1 MNKILC
7 ILAAMLLVEVGVM
20 NIQAQEQYATSPAEL
35 IQGTISGVRVSSV
48 DGNPD
53 GLKNVNIRGV
63 NTFRGDSQPVW
74 IVDGVILGSDIVRN
88 LDGFWQ
94 FDEESYTAP
103 LNNIPFLNPSEIES
117 IEVLK
122 DVSAS
127 ALYGAMGANGV
138 ILVTTRRAKETDP
151 LVYLNS
157 NWGIRNASFTTT
169 DSFGVSKL
177 ADKTSYRFTGYYR
190 HNGAMVDN
198 SGSNQFTLTAS
209 LESRANPYIWFGIN
223 TIASLGMV
231 ASPGTTAY
239 FGKPSTMLI
248 KRFPEFFTEDTA
260 GGWKKDFDDDSKDYR
275 TVTSAFLTLNFTPAL
290 RLHTTVGVDFQDNR
304 RAIWYGNGTSF
315 GAASNGAASNISSV
329 LLNYNVRS
337 ELSWKHYF
345 TEDHLLNLSAVAE
358 ILGNSNKFNT
368 MNGKDFF
375 NHDLRAKGIQAAA
388 SHPQIH
394 RFAHDWFRHAY
405 YLRASYAWKDIVGV
419 DGYFRTDFT
428 PKYRDGKPSYYPG
441 ANAWFAWKWFKL
453 TAGWGISGRE
463 YYVPYELTSSWL
475 RSDYPDVEVG
485 AESFFSSMNTLTSQE
500 YNVGLE
506 AKFWK
511 DRIRIAGKFYNKSTL
526 DAFNMYCFGIK
537 GQILW
542 SDSDR
547 TDVLERSGSLRNRG
561 LEFDAD
567 ALVVNLPKH
576 KLNLFATASFNVNQI
591 TEIDRK
597 DMRGLDVGS
606 GSYVNLNVI
615 GHQVGEV
622 FGYKTDTE
630 GNFIDIT
637 ADGKV
642 TEVDRVIL
650 GNVIPEF
657 TGSLGATYSFD
668 RLSVSML
675 WDGAAG
681 YDLINMNRMLKDGAT
696 EVSADYVEKADFL
709 RLARLSVGYDFKLP
723 QKSFIKQLS
732 LNLSA
737 ANLLTLSGY
746 SGWNPD
752 VNSFGLTVLSGGID
766 YGSYP
771 QVRTVVLGVSAK
783 F

>member
-1 MNKILC
+1 
-7 ILAAMLLVEVGVM
+7 M

-394 RFAHDWFRHAY
+394 RFAHNWFRHAY

-597 DMRGLDVGS
+597 DMRGLNVGS

-657 TGSLGATYSFD
+657 TGSFGATYSFD
-668 RLSVSML
+668 RLSVGML

>member
-1 MNKILC
+1 M
-7 ILAAMLLVEVGVM
+7 AAMLLVEAGVM
-20 NIQAQEQYATSPAEL
+20 NLQAQEQYATSPAEL

-127 ALYGAMGANGV
+127 AMYGAMGANGV
-138 ILVTTRRAKETDP
+138 ILITTKRAKETDP

-157 NWGIRNASFTTT
+157 NWGIRNASLTTT

-223 TIASLGMV
+223 TIASLGMIS
-231 ASPGTTAY
+231 SPGTTAY
-239 FGKPSTMLI
+239 YGKPSTMLV

-329 LLNYNVRS
+329 LLNYNLRS

-358 ILGNSNKFNT
+358 VLGNSNKFNT

-394 RFAHDWFRHAY
+394 RFAHNWFRHAY
-405 YLRASYAWKDIVGV
+405 YLRASYAWKDIVGI
-419 DGYFRTDFT
+419 DGFFRTDFT
-428 PKYRDGKPSYYPG
+428 PKYRDDKPSYYPG
-441 ANAWFAWKWFKL
+441 ANAWFAWKWFRL

-475 RSDYPDVEVG
+475 RSDYPEVETG

-526 DAFNMYCFGIK
+526 DAFNMYCFGVK

-597 DMRGLDVGS
+597 DMRGLNVGS

-657 TGSLGATYSFD
+657 TGSFGAAYSFD

-696 EVSADYVEKADFL
+696 EVSTDYVEKADFL

-737 ANLLTLSGY
+737 ANLLTISGY

>member
-1 MNKILC
+1 MNL
-7 ILAAMLLVEVGVM
+7 
-20 NIQAQEQYATSPAEL
+20 QAQEQYATSPAEL

-127 ALYGAMGANGV
+127 AMYGTMGANGV
-138 ILVTTRRAKETDP
+138 ILITTKRAKETDP

-157 NWGIRNASFTTT
+157 NWGIRNASLTTT
-169 DSFGVSKL
+169 NSFGVSKL

-223 TIASLGMV
+223 TIASLGMI

-239 FGKPSTMLI
+239 FGKPSTMLL

-260 GGWKKDFDDDSKDYR
+260 DGWKKDFDDDSKDYR

-358 ILGNSNKFNT
+358 VLGNSNKFNT

-394 RFAHDWFRHAY
+394 RFAHNWFRHAY
-405 YLRASYAWKDIVGV
+405 YLRASYAWKDIVGI
-419 DGYFRTDFT
+419 DGFFRTDFT
-428 PKYRDGKPSYYPG
+428 PKYRDDKPSYYPG
-441 ANAWFAWKWFKL
+441 ANAWFAWKWFRL

-475 RSDYPDVEVG
+475 RSDYPEVETG

-597 DMRGLDVGS
+597 DMRGLNVGS

>member
-1 MNKILC
+1 MSC
-7 ILAAMLLVEVGVM
+7 ILAAMLLVEAGVM
-20 NIQAQEQYATSPAEL
+20 NLQAQEQYATSPAEL

-127 ALYGAMGANGV
+127 AMYGAMGANGV
-138 ILVTTRRAKETDP
+138 ILITTKRAKETDP

-157 NWGIRNASFTTT
+157 NWGIRNASLTTT
-169 DSFGVSKL
+169 NSFGVSKL

-223 TIASLGMV
+223 TIASLGMI

-239 FGKPSTMLI
+239 FGKPSTMLL
-248 KRFPEFFTEDTA
+248 KRFPEFFTEDTID
-260 GGWKKDFDDDSKDYR
+260 GWKRDFDDDSKDYR

-315 GAASNGAASNISSV
+315 GSASNGAASNISSV
-329 LLNYNVRS
+329 LLNYNLRS

-358 ILGNSNKFNT
+358 VLGNSNKFNT

-394 RFAHDWFRHAY
+394 RFAHNWFRHAY
-405 YLRASYAWKDIVGV
+405 YLRASYAWKDIVGI
-419 DGYFRTDFT
+419 DGFFRTDFT
-428 PKYRDGKPSYYPG
+428 PKYRDDKPSYYPG
-441 ANAWFAWKWFKL
+441 ANVWFAWKWFRL

-475 RSDYPDVEVG
+475 RSDYPEVETG

-597 DMRGLDVGS
+597 DMRGLNVGS

-657 TGSLGATYSFD
+657 MGSFGAAYSFD

-696 EVSADYVEKADFL
+696 EVSTDYVEKADFL

-723 QKSFIKQLS
+723 QKSFIKQLGI
-732 LNLSA
+732 NLSA
-737 ANLLTLSGY
+737 ANLLTISGY

-771 QVRTVVLGVSAK
+771 QVRTVVLGISAK

>member
-1 MNKILC
+1 MNKMSC
-7 ILAAMLLVEVGVM
+7 ILAAMLLVEAGVM
-20 NIQAQEQYATSPAEL
+20 NLQAQEQYATSPAEL

-53 GLKNVNIRGV
+53 GLKNVNVRGV

-103 LNNIPFLNPSEIES
+103 LNDIPFLNPSEIES

-127 ALYGAMGANGV
+127 AMYGAMGANGV
-138 ILVTTRRAKETDP
+138 ILITTKRAKETDP

-157 NWGIRNASFTTT
+157 NWGIRNASLTTT
-169 DSFGVSKL
+169 NSFGVSKL

-223 TIASLGMV
+223 TIASLGMI

-239 FGKPSTMLI
+239 YGKPSTMLV
-248 KRFPEFFTEDTA
+248 KRFPEFFTEDTID
-260 GGWKKDFDDDSKDYR
+260 GWKKDFDDDSKDYR
-275 TVTSAFLTLNFTPAL
+275 AVTSAFLTLNFTPAL

-329 LLNYNVRS
+329 LLNYNLRS

-358 ILGNSNKFNT
+358 VLGNSNKFNT

-394 RFAHDWFRHAY
+394 RFAHNWFRHAY
-405 YLRASYAWKDIVGV
+405 YLRASYAWKDIVGI
-419 DGYFRTDFT
+419 DGFFRTDFT
-428 PKYRDGKPSYYPG
+428 PKYRDDKPSYYPG
-441 ANAWFAWKWFKL
+441 ANAWFAWKWFRL

-475 RSDYPDVEVG
+475 RSDYPEVETG

-526 DAFNMYCFGIK
+526 DAFNMYCFGVK

-597 DMRGLDVGS
+597 DMRGLNVGS

-657 TGSLGATYSFD
+657 TGSFGAAYSFD

-681 YDLINMNRMLKDGAT
+681 YDLINMNRMLKDGAK
-696 EVSADYVEKADFL
+696 EVSTDYVEKADFL
-709 RLARLSVGYDFKLP
+709 RLARLSVGYDFKLS

-737 ANLLTLSGY
+737 ANLLTISGY

>member
-1 MNKILC
+1 MNL
-7 ILAAMLLVEVGVM
+7 
-20 NIQAQEQYATSPAEL
+20 QAQEQYATSPAEL

-127 ALYGAMGANGV
+127 AMYGAMGANGV
-138 ILVTTRRAKETDP
+138 ILITTKRAKETDP

-157 NWGIRNASFTTT
+157 NWGIRNASLTTT
-169 DSFGVSKL
+169 NSFGVSKL

-223 TIASLGMV
+223 TIASLGMI

-239 FGKPSTMLI
+239 FGKPSTMLL

-260 GGWKKDFDDDSKDYR
+260 DGWKKDFDDDSKDYR

-315 GAASNGAASNISSV
+315 GSASNGAASNISSV

-358 ILGNSNKFNT
+358 VLGNSNKFNT

-394 RFAHDWFRHAY
+394 RFAHNWFRHAY
-405 YLRASYAWKDIVGV
+405 YLRASYAWKDIVGI
-419 DGYFRTDFT
+419 DGFFRTDFT
-428 PKYRDGKPSYYPG
+428 PKYRDDKPSYYPG
-441 ANAWFAWKWFKL
+441 ANVWFAWKWFRL

-475 RSDYPDVEVG
+475 RSDYPEVETG

-597 DMRGLDVGS
+597 DMRGLNVGS

-657 TGSLGATYSFD
+657 MGSFGAAYSFD

-696 EVSADYVEKADFL
+696 EVSTDYVEKADFL

-723 QKSFIKQLS
+723 QKSFIKQLGI
-732 LNLSA
+732 NLSA
-737 ANLLTLSGY
+737 ANLLTISGY

-771 QVRTVVLGVSAK
+771 QVRTVVLGISAK

>member
-1 MNKILC
+1 MNKMSC
-7 ILAAMLLVEVGVM
+7 ILAAMLLVEAGVM
-20 NIQAQEQYATSPAEL
+20 NLQAQEQYATSPAEL

-53 GLKNVNIRGV
+53 GLKNVNVRGV

-103 LNNIPFLNPSEIES
+103 LNDIPFLNPSEIES

-127 ALYGAMGANGV
+127 AMYGAMGANGV
-138 ILVTTRRAKETDP
+138 ILITTKRAKETDP

-157 NWGIRNASFTTT
+157 NWGIRNASLTTT

-223 TIASLGMV
+223 TIASLGMI

-239 FGKPSTMLI
+239 FGKPSTMLL

-260 GGWKKDFDDDSKDYR
+260 DGWKKDFDDDSKDYR

-329 LLNYNVRS
+329 LLNYNLRS

-358 ILGNSNKFNT
+358 VLGNSNKFNT

-394 RFAHDWFRHAY
+394 RFAHNWFRHAY
-405 YLRASYAWKDIVGV
+405 YLRASYTWKDIVGI
-419 DGYFRTDFT
+419 DGFFRTDFT
-428 PKYRDGKPSYYPG
+428 PKYRDDKPSYYPG
-441 ANAWFAWKWFKL
+441 ANAWFAWKWFRL

-475 RSDYPDVEVG
+475 RSDYPEVETG

-597 DMRGLDVGS
+597 DMRGLNVGS

-657 TGSLGATYSFD
+657 TGSFGAAYSFD

-696 EVSADYVEKADFL
+696 EVSTDYVEKADFL

-723 QKSFIKQLS
+723 QKSFIKQLGI
-732 LNLSA
+732 NLSG
-737 ANLLTLSGY
+737 ANLLTISGY

-771 QVRTVVLGVSAK
+771 QVRTVVLGISAK

>member
-1 MNKILC
+1 MNNALR
-7 ILAAMLLVEVGVM
+7 ILAAMLLVGAGALSL
-20 NIQAQEQYATSPAEL
+20 QAQEQYATSPAEL

-53 GLKNVNIRGV
+53 GLKNVNIRGI

-138 ILVTTRRAKETDP
+138 ILVTTKRAKETDP

-157 NWGIRNASFTTT
+157 NWGIRNASLTTT
-169 DSFGVSKL
+169 NSFGVSKL

-239 FGKPSTMLI
+239 FGRPSTMLI

-260 GGWKKDFDDDSKDYR
+260 DGWKKDFDDDSKDYR

-394 RFAHDWFRHAY
+394 RFAHNWFRHAY
-405 YLRASYAWKDIVGV
+405 YLRASYAWKDIVGI
-419 DGYFRTDFT
+419 DGFFRTDFT
-428 PKYRDGKPSYYPG
+428 PKYRDDKPSYYPG
-441 ANAWFAWKWFKL
+441 ANAWFAWKWFRL

-475 RSDYPDVEVG
+475 RSDYPEVETG

-597 DMRGLDVGS
+597 DMRGLNVGS

>member
-1 MNKILC
+1 MNKMSC
-7 ILAAMLLVEVGVM
+7 ILAAMLLVEAGVM
-20 NIQAQEQYATSPAEL
+20 NLQAQEQYATSPAEL

-74 IVDGVILGSDIVRN
+74 VVDGVILGSDIVRN

-127 ALYGAMGANGV
+127 AMYGTMGANGV
-138 ILVTTRRAKETDP
+138 ILITTKRAKETDP

-157 NWGIRNASFTTT
+157 NWGIRNASLTTT
-169 DSFGVSKL
+169 NSFGVSKL

-223 TIASLGMV
+223 TIASLGMI

-239 FGKPSTMLI
+239 YGKPSTMLL

-315 GAASNGAASNISSV
+315 GAASNGAASNISSI
-329 LLNYNVRS
+329 LLNYNLRS

-358 ILGNSNKFNT
+358 VLGNSNKFNT

-394 RFAHDWFRHAY
+394 RFAHNWFRHAY
-405 YLRASYAWKDIVGV
+405 YLRASYTWKDIVGI
-419 DGYFRTDFT
+419 DGFFRTDFT
-428 PKYRDGKPSYYPG
+428 PKYRDDKPSYYPG
-441 ANAWFAWKWFKL
+441 ANAWFAWKWFRL

-475 RSDYPDVEVG
+475 RSDYPEVETG

-597 DMRGLDVGS
+597 DMRGLNVGS

-657 TGSLGATYSFD
+657 TGSFGAAYSFD

-696 EVSADYVEKADFL
+696 EVSTDYVEKADFL

-723 QKSFIKQLS
+723 QKSFIKQLGI
-732 LNLSA
+732 NLSA
-737 ANLLTLSGY
+737 ANLLTISGY

>member
-1 MNKILC
+1 MNNALR
-7 ILAAMLLVEVGVM
+7 ILAAMLLVGAGALSL
-20 NIQAQEQYATSPAEL
+20 QAQEQYATSPAEL

-53 GLKNVNIRGV
+53 GLKNVNIRGI

-597 DMRGLDVGS
+597 DMRGLNVGS

-732 LNLSA
+732 LNMSA

>member
-1 MNKILC
+1 MNKMSC
-7 ILAAMLLVEVGVM
+7 ILAAMLLVEAGVM
-20 NIQAQEQYATSPAEL
+20 NLQAQEQYATSPAEL

-53 GLKNVNIRGV
+53 GLKNVNVRGV

-127 ALYGAMGANGV
+127 AMYGAMGANGV
-138 ILVTTRRAKETDP
+138 ILITTKRAKETDP

-157 NWGIRNASFTTT
+157 NWGIRNASLTTT

-223 TIASLGMV
+223 TIASLGMIS
-231 ASPGTTAY
+231 SPGTTAY
-239 FGKPSTMLI
+239 YGKPSTMLV

-329 LLNYNVRS
+329 LLNYNLRS

-358 ILGNSNKFNT
+358 VLGNSNKFNT

-394 RFAHDWFRHAY
+394 RFAHNWFRHAY
-405 YLRASYAWKDIVGV
+405 YLRASYAWKDIVGI
-419 DGYFRTDFT
+419 DGFFRTDFT
-428 PKYRDGKPSYYPG
+428 PKYRDDKPSYYPG
-441 ANAWFAWKWFKL
+441 ANAWFAWKWFRL

-475 RSDYPDVEVG
+475 RSDYPEVETG

-597 DMRGLDVGS
+597 DMRGLNVGS

-657 TGSLGATYSFD
+657 TGSFGAAYSFD

-696 EVSADYVEKADFL
+696 EVSTDYVEKADFL

-737 ANLLTLSGY
+737 ANLLTISGY

>member
-1 MNKILC
+1 MNL
-7 ILAAMLLVEVGVM
+7 
-20 NIQAQEQYATSPAEL
+20 QAQEQYATSPAEL

-53 GLKNVNIRGV
+53 GLKNVNIRGI

-138 ILVTTRRAKETDP
+138 ILVTTKRAKETDP

-157 NWGIRNASFTTT
+157 NWGIRNASLTTT
-169 DSFGVSKL
+169 NSFGVSKL

-223 TIASLGMV
+223 TIASLGMI

-239 FGKPSTMLI
+239 FGKPSTMLL

-260 GGWKKDFDDDSKDYR
+260 DGWKKDFDDDSKDYR

-394 RFAHDWFRHAY
+394 RFAHNWFRHAY
-405 YLRASYAWKDIVGV
+405 YLRASYAWKDIVGI
-419 DGYFRTDFT
+419 DGFFRTDFT
-428 PKYRDGKPSYYPG
+428 PKYRDDKPSYYPG
-441 ANAWFAWKWFKL
+441 ANAWFAWKWFRL

-475 RSDYPDVEVG
+475 RSDYPEVETG

-597 DMRGLDVGS
+597 DMRGLNVGS

-709 RLARLSVGYDFKLP
+709 RIARFSVGYDFKLP

>member
-1 MNKILC
+1 MNL
-7 ILAAMLLVEVGVM
+7 
-20 NIQAQEQYATSPAEL
+20 QAQEQYATSPAEL

-53 GLKNVNIRGV
+53 GLKNVNIRGI

-138 ILVTTRRAKETDP
+138 ILVTTKRAKETDP

-157 NWGIRNASFTTT
+157 NWGIRNASLTTT
-169 DSFGVSKL
+169 NSFGVSKL

-223 TIASLGMV
+223 TIASLGMI

-239 FGKPSTMLI
+239 FGNPSTMLL

-260 GGWKKDFDDDSKDYR
+260 DGWKKDFDDDSKDYR

-394 RFAHDWFRHAY
+394 RFAHNWFRHAY
-405 YLRASYAWKDIVGV
+405 YLRASYAWKDIVGI
-419 DGYFRTDFT
+419 DGFFRTDFT
-428 PKYRDGKPSYYPG
+428 PKYRDDKPSYYPG
-441 ANAWFAWKWFKL
+441 ANAWFAWKWFRL

-475 RSDYPDVEVG
+475 RSDYPEVETG

-597 DMRGLDVGS
+597 DMRGLNVGS

>member
-1 MNKILC
+1 MNNALR
-7 ILAAMLLVEVGVM
+7 ILAAMLLVGAGALSL
-20 NIQAQEQYATSPAEL
+20 QAQEQYATSPAEL

-53 GLKNVNIRGV
+53 GLKNVNIRGI

-94 FDEESYTAP
+94 FVEESYTAP

-138 ILVTTRRAKETDP
+138 ILVTTKRAKETDP

-239 FGKPSTMLI
+239 FGRPSTMLI

-358 ILGNSNKFNT
+358 VLGNSNKFNT

-394 RFAHDWFRHAY
+394 RFAHNWFRHAY
-405 YLRASYAWKDIVGV
+405 YLRASYAWKDIVGI
-419 DGYFRTDFT
+419 DGFFRTDFT
-428 PKYRDGKPSYYPG
+428 PKYRDDKPSYYPG
-441 ANAWFAWKWFKL
+441 ANAWFAWKWFRL

-475 RSDYPDVEVG
+475 RSDYPEVETG

-597 DMRGLDVGS
+597 DMRGLNVGS

>member
-1 MNKILC
+1 MNKMSC
-7 ILAAMLLVEVGVM
+7 ILAAMLLVEAGVM
-20 NIQAQEQYATSPAEL
+20 NLQAQEQYATSPAEL

-74 IVDGVILGSDIVRN
+74 VVDGVILGSDIVRN

-127 ALYGAMGANGV
+127 AMYGAMGANGV
-138 ILVTTRRAKETDP
+138 ILITTKRAKETDP

-157 NWGIRNASFTTT
+157 NWGIRNASLTTT
-169 DSFGVSKL
+169 NSFGVSKL

-223 TIASLGMV
+223 TIASLGMIS
-231 ASPGTTAY
+231 SPGTTAY
-239 FGKPSTMLI
+239 YGKPSTMLV

-329 LLNYNVRS
+329 LLNYNLRS

-358 ILGNSNKFNT
+358 VLGNSNKFNT

-394 RFAHDWFRHAY
+394 RFAHNWFRHAY
-405 YLRASYAWKDIVGV
+405 YLRASYAWKDIVGI
-419 DGYFRTDFT
+419 DGFFRTDFT
-428 PKYRDGKPSYYPG
+428 PKYRDDKPSYYPG
-441 ANAWFAWKWFKL
+441 ANAWFAWKWFRL

-475 RSDYPDVEVG
+475 RSDYPEVETG

-526 DAFNMYCFGIK
+526 DAFNMYCFGVK

-597 DMRGLDVGS
+597 DMRGLNVGS

-622 FGYKTDTE
+622 FGYRTDAE

-657 TGSLGATYSFD
+657 TGSFGAAYSFD

-696 EVSADYVEKADFL
+696 EVSTDYVEKADFL

-737 ANLLTLSGY
+737 ANLLTISGY

>member
-1 MNKILC
+1 MNL
-7 ILAAMLLVEVGVM
+7 
-20 NIQAQEQYATSPAEL
+20 QAQEQYATSPAEL

-127 ALYGAMGANGV
+127 AMYGAMGANGV
-138 ILVTTRRAKETDP
+138 ILITTKRAKETDP

-157 NWGIRNASFTTT
+157 NWGIRNASLTTT
-169 DSFGVSKL
+169 NSFGVSKL

-223 TIASLGMV
+223 TIASLGMI

-239 FGKPSTMLI
+239 FGKPSTMLL

-260 GGWKKDFDDDSKDYR
+260 DGWKKDFDDDSKDYR

-315 GAASNGAASNISSV
+315 GATSNGAASNISSV

-358 ILGNSNKFNT
+358 VLGNSNKFNT

-394 RFAHDWFRHAY
+394 RFAHNWFRHAY
-405 YLRASYAWKDIVGV
+405 YLRASYTWKDIVGI
-419 DGYFRTDFT
+419 DGFFRTDFT
-428 PKYRDGKPSYYPG
+428 PKYRDDKPSYYPG
-441 ANAWFAWKWFKL
+441 ANAWFAWKWFRL

-475 RSDYPDVEVG
+475 RSDYPEVETG

-511 DRIRIAGKFYNKSTL
+511 DRIRVAGKFYNKSTL

-597 DMRGLDVGS
+597 DMRGLNVGS

-657 TGSLGATYSFD
+657 TGSFGAAYSFD

-696 EVSADYVEKADFL
+696 EVSTDYVEKADFL

-723 QKSFIKQLS
+723 QKSFIKQLGI
-732 LNLSA
+732 NLSA
-737 ANLLTLSGY
+737 ANLLTISGY

-771 QVRTVVLGVSAK
+771 QVRTVVLGISAK

>member
-1 MNKILC
+1 MNL
-7 ILAAMLLVEVGVM
+7 
-20 NIQAQEQYATSPAEL
+20 QAQEQYATSPAEL

-103 LNNIPFLNPSEIES
+103 LNDIPFLNPSEIES

-127 ALYGAMGANGV
+127 AMYGAMGANGV
-138 ILVTTRRAKETDP
+138 ILITTKRAKETDP

-157 NWGIRNASFTTT
+157 NWGIRNASLTTT
-169 DSFGVSKL
+169 NSFGVSKL

-223 TIASLGMV
+223 TIASLGMI

-239 FGKPSTMLI
+239 YGKPSTMLV

-329 LLNYNVRS
+329 LLNYNLRS

-358 ILGNSNKFNT
+358 VLGNSNKFNT

-375 NHDLRAKGIQAAA
+375 NQDLRAKGIQAAA

-394 RFAHDWFRHAY
+394 RFAHNWFRHAY
-405 YLRASYAWKDIVGV
+405 YLRASYAWKDIVGI
-419 DGYFRTDFT
+419 DGFFRTDFT
-428 PKYRDGKPSYYPG
+428 PKYRDDKPSYYPG
-441 ANAWFAWKWFKL
+441 ANAWFAWKWFRL

-475 RSDYPDVEVG
+475 RSDYPEVETG

-597 DMRGLDVGS
+597 DMRGLNVGS

-657 TGSLGATYSFD
+657 TGSFGAAYSFD

-696 EVSADYVEKADFL
+696 EVSTDYVEKADFL

-737 ANLLTLSGY
+737 ANLLTISGY

>member
-1 MNKILC
+1 M
-7 ILAAMLLVEVGVM
+7 
-20 NIQAQEQYATSPAEL
+20 
-35 IQGTISGVRVSSV
+35 
-48 DGNPD
+48 
-53 GLKNVNIRGV
+53 
-63 NTFRGDSQPVW
+63 W

-138 ILVTTRRAKETDP
+138 ILVTTKRAKETDP

-157 NWGIRNASFTTT
+157 NWGIRNASLTTT
-169 DSFGVSKL
+169 NSFGVSKL

-223 TIASLGMV
+223 TIASLGMI

-239 FGKPSTMLI
+239 FGNPSTMLL

-260 GGWKKDFDDDSKDYR
+260 DGWKKDFDDDSKDYR

-394 RFAHDWFRHAY
+394 RFAHNWFRHAY
-405 YLRASYAWKDIVGV
+405 YLRASYAWKDIVGI
-419 DGYFRTDFT
+419 DGFFRTDFT
-428 PKYRDGKPSYYPG
+428 PKYRDDKPSYYPG
-441 ANAWFAWKWFKL
+441 ANAWFAWKWFRL

-475 RSDYPDVEVG
+475 RSDYPEVETG

-597 DMRGLDVGS
+597 DMRGLNVGS

-709 RLARLSVGYDFKLP
+709 RIARFSVGYDFKLP

>member
-1 MNKILC
+1 MNL
-7 ILAAMLLVEVGVM
+7 
-20 NIQAQEQYATSPAEL
+20 QAQEQYATSPAEL

-127 ALYGAMGANGV
+127 AMYGAMGANGV
-138 ILVTTRRAKETDP
+138 ILITTKRAKETDP

-157 NWGIRNASFTTT
+157 NWGIRNASLTTT
-169 DSFGVSKL
+169 NSFGVSKL

-223 TIASLGMV
+223 TIASLGMI

-239 FGKPSTMLI
+239 FGKPSTMLL

-260 GGWKKDFDDDSKDYR
+260 DGWKKDFDDDSKDYR

-315 GAASNGAASNISSV
+315 GSASNGAASNISSV

-358 ILGNSNKFNT
+358 VLGNSNKFNT

-394 RFAHDWFRHAY
+394 RFAHNWFRHAY
-405 YLRASYAWKDIVGV
+405 YLRASYAWKDIVGI
-419 DGYFRTDFT
+419 DGFFRTDFT
-428 PKYRDGKPSYYPG
+428 PKYRDDKPSYYPG
-441 ANAWFAWKWFKL
+441 ANVWFAWKWFRL

-475 RSDYPDVEVG
+475 RSDYPEVETG

-597 DMRGLDVGS
+597 DMRGLNVGS

-657 TGSLGATYSFD
+657 TGSFGAAYSFD

-696 EVSADYVEKADFL
+696 EVSTDYVEKADFL

-723 QKSFIKQLS
+723 QKSFIKQLGI
-732 LNLSA
+732 NLSA
-737 ANLLTLSGY
+737 ANLLTISGY

-771 QVRTVVLGVSAK
+771 QVRTVVLGISAK

>member
-20 NIQAQEQYATSPAEL
+20 NLQAQEQYATSPAEL

-127 ALYGAMGANGV
+127 AMYGTMGANGV
-138 ILVTTRRAKETDP
+138 ILITTKRAKETDP

-157 NWGIRNASFTTT
+157 NWGIRNASLTTT
-169 DSFGVSKL
+169 NSFGVSKL

-223 TIASLGMV
+223 TIASLGMI

-239 FGKPSTMLI
+239 FGKPSTMLL

-260 GGWKKDFDDDSKDYR
+260 DGWKKDFDDDSKDYR

-394 RFAHDWFRHAY
+394 RFAHNWFRHAY
-405 YLRASYAWKDIVGV
+405 YLRASYAWKDIVGI
-419 DGYFRTDFT
+419 DGFFRTDFT
-428 PKYRDGKPSYYPG
+428 PKYRDDKPSYYPG
-441 ANAWFAWKWFKL
+441 ANAWFAWKWFRL

-475 RSDYPDVEVG
+475 RSDYPEVETG

-597 DMRGLDVGS
+597 DMRGLNVGS

>member
-1 MNKILC
+1 MNKILW

-20 NIQAQEQYATSPAEL
+20 NLQAQEQYATSPAEL

-127 ALYGAMGANGV
+127 AMYGAMGANGV
-138 ILVTTRRAKETDP
+138 ILITTKRAKETDP

-157 NWGIRNASFTTT
+157 NWGIRNASLTTT
-169 DSFGVSKL
+169 NSFGVSKL

-223 TIASLGMV
+223 TIASLGMI

-239 FGKPSTMLI
+239 FGKPSTMLL

-260 GGWKKDFDDDSKDYR
+260 DGWKKDFDDDSKDYR

-329 LLNYNVRS
+329 LLNYNLRS

-358 ILGNSNKFNT
+358 VLGNSNKFNT

-394 RFAHDWFRHAY
+394 RFAHNWFRHAY
-405 YLRASYAWKDIVGV
+405 YLRASYAWKDMVGI
-419 DGYFRTDFT
+419 DGFFRTDFT
-428 PKYRDGKPSYYPG
+428 PKYRDDKPSYYPG
-441 ANAWFAWKWFKL
+441 ANAWFAWKWFRL

-475 RSDYPDVEVG
+475 RSDYPEVETG

-526 DAFNMYCFGIK
+526 DAFNMYCFGVK

-597 DMRGLDVGS
+597 DMRGLNVGS

-622 FGYKTDTE
+622 FGYRTDAE

-657 TGSLGATYSFD
+657 TGSFGAAYSFD

>member
-1 MNKILC
+1 
-7 ILAAMLLVEVGVM
+7 MLLVEVGVM
-20 NIQAQEQYATSPAEL
+20 NLQAQEQYATSPAEL

-127 ALYGAMGANGV
+127 AMYGAMGANGV
-138 ILVTTRRAKETDP
+138 ILITTKRAKETDP

-157 NWGIRNASFTTT
+157 NWGIRNASLTTT
-169 DSFGVSKL
+169 NSFGVSKL

-223 TIASLGMV
+223 TIASLGMI

-239 FGKPSTMLI
+239 FGKPSTMLL
-248 KRFPEFFTEDTA
+248 KRFPEFFTEDTID
-260 GGWKKDFDDDSKDYR
+260 GWKRDFDDDSKDYR

-315 GAASNGAASNISSV
+315 GATSNGAASNISSV

-358 ILGNSNKFNT
+358 VLGNSNKFNT

-394 RFAHDWFRHAY
+394 RFAHNWFRHAY
-405 YLRASYAWKDIVGV
+405 YLRASYTWKDIVGI
-419 DGYFRTDFT
+419 DGFFRTDFT
-428 PKYRDGKPSYYPG
+428 PKYRDDKPSYYPG
-441 ANAWFAWKWFKL
+441 ANVWFAWKWFRL

-475 RSDYPDVEVG
+475 RSDYPEVETG

-511 DRIRIAGKFYNKSTL
+511 DRIRVAGKFYNKSTL

-597 DMRGLDVGS
+597 DMRGLNVGS

-657 TGSLGATYSFD
+657 MGSFGAAYSFD

-696 EVSADYVEKADFL
+696 EVSTDYVEKADFL
-709 RLARLSVGYDFKLP
+709 RLARLSVGYDFNLP
-723 QKSFIKQLS
+723 QKSFIKQLGI
-732 LNLSA
+732 NLSA
-737 ANLLTLSGY
+737 ANLLTISGY

-771 QVRTVVLGVSAK
+771 QVRTVVLGISAK

>member
-394 RFAHDWFRHAY
+394 RFAHNWFRHAY

-597 DMRGLDVGS
+597 DMRGLNVGS

-657 TGSLGATYSFD
+657 TGSFGATYSFD
-668 RLSVSML
+668 RLSVGML

>member
-1 MNKILC
+1 MNNILR
-7 ILAAMLLVEVGVM
+7 ILAAMLLVGAGAM
-20 NIQAQEQYATSPAEL
+20 SLLAQEQYATSPAEL
-35 IQGTISGVRVSSV
+35 IQGTISGVRVGSV

-63 NTFRGDSQPVW
+63 NTFRGDNQPVW
-74 IVDGVILGSDIVRN
+74 IVDGVILGSDIARN

-127 ALYGAMGANGV
+127 AMYGAMGANGV
-138 ILVTTRRAKETDP
+138 ILITTKRAKETDP

-157 NWGIRNASFTTT
+157 NWGIRNASLTTT
-169 DSFGVSKL
+169 NSFGVSKL

-223 TIASLGMV
+223 TIASLGMI

-239 FGKPSTMLI
+239 YGKPSTMLI
-248 KRFPEFFTEDTA
+248 KRFPEFFTEDTVA
-260 GGWKKDFDDDSKDYR
+260 GWKEDFDDDSKDYR

-358 ILGNSNKFNT
+358 VLGNSNKFNT

-394 RFAHDWFRHAY
+394 RFAHNWFRHAY
-405 YLRASYAWKDIVGV
+405 YLRASYAWKDIVGI
-419 DGYFRTDFT
+419 DGFFRTDFT
-428 PKYRDGKPSYYPG
+428 PKYRDDKPSYYPG
-441 ANAWFAWKWFKL
+441 ANAWFAWKWFRL

-475 RSDYPDVEVG
+475 RSDYPEVETG

>member
-1 MNKILC
+1 MNL
-7 ILAAMLLVEVGVM
+7 
-20 NIQAQEQYATSPAEL
+20 QAQEQYATSPAEL

-53 GLKNVNIRGV
+53 GLKNVNIRGI

-138 ILVTTRRAKETDP
+138 ILVTTKRAKETDP

-157 NWGIRNASFTTT
+157 NWGIRNASLTTT
-169 DSFGVSKL
+169 NSFGVSKL

-223 TIASLGMV
+223 TIASLGMI

-239 FGKPSTMLI
+239 FGKPSTMLL

-260 GGWKKDFDDDSKDYR
+260 DGWKKDFDDDSKDYR

-394 RFAHDWFRHAY
+394 RFAHNWFRHAY
-405 YLRASYAWKDIVGV
+405 YLRASYAWKDIVGI
-419 DGYFRTDFT
+419 DGFFRTDFT
-428 PKYRDGKPSYYPG
+428 PKYRDDKPSYYPG
-441 ANAWFAWKWFKL
+441 ANAWFAWKWFRL

-475 RSDYPDVEVG
+475 RSDYPEVETG

-597 DMRGLDVGS
+597 DMRGLNVGS

-709 RLARLSVGYDFKLP
+709 RLARFSVGYDFKLP

>member
-1 MNKILC
+1 M
-7 ILAAMLLVEVGVM
+7 AAMLLVEAGVM
-20 NIQAQEQYATSPAEL
+20 NLQAQEQYATSPAEL

-53 GLKNVNIRGV
+53 GLKNVNVRGV

-74 IVDGVILGSDIVRN
+74 IIDGVILGSDIVRN

-103 LNNIPFLNPSEIES
+103 LNDIPFLNPSEIES

-127 ALYGAMGANGV
+127 AMYGAMGANGV
-138 ILVTTRRAKETDP
+138 ILITTKRAKETDP

-157 NWGIRNASFTTT
+157 NWGIRNASLTTT

-223 TIASLGMV
+223 TIASLGMI

-239 FGKPSTMLI
+239 YGKPSTMLV
-248 KRFPEFFTEDTA
+248 KRFPEFFTEDTID
-260 GGWKKDFDDDSKDYR
+260 GWKKDYDDDSKDYR
-275 TVTSAFLTLNFTPAL
+275 AVTSAFLTLNFTPAL

-329 LLNYNVRS
+329 LLNYNLRS

-358 ILGNSNKFNT
+358 VLGNSNKFNT

-394 RFAHDWFRHAY
+394 RFAHNWFRHAY
-405 YLRASYAWKDIVGV
+405 YLRASYAWKDIVGI
-419 DGYFRTDFT
+419 DGFFRTDFT
-428 PKYRDGKPSYYPG
+428 PKYRDDKPSYYPG
-441 ANAWFAWKWFKL
+441 ANAWFAWKWFRL

-475 RSDYPDVEVG
+475 RSDYPEVETG

-511 DRIRIAGKFYNKSTL
+511 DRIRIAGKFYDKSTL
-526 DAFNMYCFGIK
+526 DAFNMYCFGVK

-597 DMRGLDVGS
+597 DMRGLNVGS

-622 FGYKTDTE
+622 FGYRTDAE

-657 TGSLGATYSFD
+657 TGSFGAAYSFD

-681 YDLINMNRMLKDGAT
+681 YDLINMNRMLKDGAK
-696 EVSADYVEKADFL
+696 EVSTDYVEKADFL
-709 RLARLSVGYDFKLP
+709 RLARLSVGYDFKLS

-737 ANLLTLSGY
+737 ANLLTISGY

>member
-1 MNKILC
+1 MNLH
-7 ILAAMLLVEVGVM
+7 
-20 NIQAQEQYATSPAEL
+20 AQEQYATSPAEL

-127 ALYGAMGANGV
+127 AMYGTMGANGV
-138 ILVTTRRAKETDP
+138 ILITTKRAKETDP

-157 NWGIRNASFTTT
+157 NWGIRNASLTTT
-169 DSFGVSKL
+169 NSFGVSKL

-223 TIASLGMV
+223 TIASLGMI

-239 FGKPSTMLI
+239 FGKPSTMLL

-260 GGWKKDFDDDSKDYR
+260 DGWKKDFDDDSKDYR

-394 RFAHDWFRHAY
+394 RFAHNWFRHAY
-405 YLRASYAWKDIVGV
+405 YLRASYAWKDIVGI
-419 DGYFRTDFT
+419 DGFFRTDFT
-428 PKYRDGKPSYYPG
+428 PKYRDDKPSYYPG
-441 ANAWFAWKWFKL
+441 ANAWFAWKWFRL

-475 RSDYPDVEVG
+475 RSDYPEVETG

-597 DMRGLDVGS
+597 DMRGLNVGS

>member
-1 MNKILC
+1 MNL
-7 ILAAMLLVEVGVM
+7 
-20 NIQAQEQYATSPAEL
+20 QAQEQYATSPAEL

-53 GLKNVNIRGV
+53 GLKNVNVRGV

-127 ALYGAMGANGV
+127 AMYGAMGANGV
-138 ILVTTRRAKETDP
+138 ILITTKRAKETDP

-157 NWGIRNASFTTT
+157 NWGIRNASLTTT
-169 DSFGVSKL
+169 NSFGVSKL

-223 TIASLGMV
+223 TIASLGMI

-239 FGKPSTMLI
+239 FGKPSTMLLR
-248 KRFPEFFTEDTA
+248 RFPEFFTEDTID
-260 GGWKKDFDDDSKDYR
+260 GWKRDFDDDSKDYR

-315 GAASNGAASNISSV
+315 GSASNGAASNISSV
-329 LLNYNVRS
+329 LLNYNLRS

-358 ILGNSNKFNT
+358 VLGNSNKFNT

-394 RFAHDWFRHAY
+394 RFAHNWFRHAY
-405 YLRASYAWKDIVGV
+405 YLRASYTWKDIVGI
-419 DGYFRTDFT
+419 DGFFRTDFT
-428 PKYRDGKPSYYPG
+428 PKYRDDKPSYYPG
-441 ANAWFAWKWFKL
+441 ANAWFAWKWFRL

-475 RSDYPDVEVG
+475 RSDYPEVETG

-597 DMRGLDVGS
+597 DMRGLNVGS

-657 TGSLGATYSFD
+657 TGSFGAAYSFE

-696 EVSADYVEKADFL
+696 EVSTDYVEKADFL

-737 ANLLTLSGY
+737 ANLLTISGY
-746 SGWNPD
+746 NGWNPD

-771 QVRTVVLGVSAK
+771 QVRTIVLGVSAK

>member
-1 MNKILC
+1 MNL
-7 ILAAMLLVEVGVM
+7 
-20 NIQAQEQYATSPAEL
+20 QAQEQYATSPAEL

-74 IVDGVILGSDIVRN
+74 IVDGVIMGSDIVRN

-127 ALYGAMGANGV
+127 AMYGAMGANGV
-138 ILVTTRRAKETDP
+138 ILITTKRAKETDP

-157 NWGIRNASFTTT
+157 NWGIRNASLTTT
-169 DSFGVSKL
+169 NSFGVSKL

-223 TIASLGMV
+223 TIASLGMI

-239 FGKPSTMLI
+239 FGKPSTMLL

-260 GGWKKDFDDDSKDYR
+260 DGWKKDFDDDSKDYR

-315 GAASNGAASNISSV
+315 GATSNGAASNISSV

-358 ILGNSNKFNT
+358 VLGNSNKFNT

-394 RFAHDWFRHAY
+394 RFAHNWFRHAY
-405 YLRASYAWKDIVGV
+405 YLRASYTWKDIVGI
-419 DGYFRTDFT
+419 DGFFRTDFT
-428 PKYRDGKPSYYPG
+428 PKYRDDKPSYYPG
-441 ANAWFAWKWFKL
+441 ANAWFAWKWFRL

-475 RSDYPDVEVG
+475 RSDYPKVETG

-511 DRIRIAGKFYNKSTL
+511 DRIRVAGKFYNKSTL

-597 DMRGLDVGS
+597 DMRGLNVGS

-657 TGSLGATYSFD
+657 TGSFGAAYSFD

-696 EVSADYVEKADFL
+696 EVSTDYVEKADFL

-723 QKSFIKQLS
+723 QKSFIKQLGI
-732 LNLSA
+732 NLSA
-737 ANLLTLSGY
+737 ANLLTISGY

-771 QVRTVVLGVSAK
+771 QVRTVVLGISAK

>member
-53 GLKNVNIRGV
+53 GLKNVNIRGI

-138 ILVTTRRAKETDP
+138 ILVTTKRAKETDP

-157 NWGIRNASFTTT
+157 NWGIRNASLTTT
-169 DSFGVSKL
+169 NSFGVSKL

-223 TIASLGMV
+223 TIASLGMI

-239 FGKPSTMLI
+239 FGKPSTMLL

-260 GGWKKDFDDDSKDYR
+260 DGWKKDFDDDSKDYR

-597 DMRGLDVGS
+597 DMRGLNVGS

>member
-1 MNKILC
+1 MNL
-7 ILAAMLLVEVGVM
+7 
-20 NIQAQEQYATSPAEL
+20 QAQEQYATSPAEL
-35 IQGTISGVRVSSV
+35 IHGTISGVRVSSV

-122 DVSAS
+122 DVSLS
-127 ALYGAMGANGV
+127 AMYGAMGANGV
-138 ILVTTRRAKETDP
+138 ILITTKRAKETDP

-157 NWGIRNASFTTT
+157 NWGIRNASLTTT
-169 DSFGVSKL
+169 NSFGVSKL

-223 TIASLGMV
+223 TIASLGMI

-239 FGKPSTMLI
+239 FGKPSTMLL

-260 GGWKKDFDDDSKDYR
+260 DGWKKDFDDDSKDYR

-358 ILGNSNKFNT
+358 VLGNSNKFNT

-394 RFAHDWFRHAY
+394 RFAHNWFRHAY
-405 YLRASYAWKDIVGV
+405 YLRASYAWKDIVGI
-419 DGYFRTDFT
+419 DGFFRTDFT
-428 PKYRDGKPSYYPG
+428 PKYRDDKPSYYPG
-441 ANAWFAWKWFKL
+441 ANAWFAWKWFRL

-475 RSDYPDVEVG
+475 RSDYPEVEIG

-597 DMRGLDVGS
+597 DMRGLNVGS

-622 FGYKTDTE
+622 FGYRTDDD

-657 TGSLGATYSFD
+657 TGSFGATYSFD

>member
-20 NIQAQEQYATSPAEL
+20 NLHAQEQYATSPAEL

-127 ALYGAMGANGV
+127 AMYGTMGANGV
-138 ILVTTRRAKETDP
+138 ILITTKRAKETDP

-157 NWGIRNASFTTT
+157 NWGIRNASLTTT
-169 DSFGVSKL
+169 NSFGVSKL

-209 LESRANPYIWFGIN
+209 LESRANPYVWFGIN
-223 TIASLGMV
+223 TIASLGMI

-239 FGKPSTMLI
+239 FGKPSTMLL

-260 GGWKKDFDDDSKDYR
+260 DGWKKDFDDDSKDYR

-394 RFAHDWFRHAY
+394 RFAHNWFRHAY
-405 YLRASYAWKDIVGV
+405 YLRASYAWKDIVGI
-419 DGYFRTDFT
+419 DGFFRTDFT
-428 PKYRDGKPSYYPG
+428 PKYRDDKPSYYPG
-441 ANAWFAWKWFKL
+441 ANAWFAWKWFRL

-475 RSDYPDVEVG
+475 RSDYPEVETG

-597 DMRGLDVGS
+597 DMRGLNVGS

>member
-1 MNKILC
+1 MNL
-7 ILAAMLLVEVGVM
+7 
-20 NIQAQEQYATSPAEL
+20 QAQEQYATSPAEL

-127 ALYGAMGANGV
+127 AMYGTMGANGV
-138 ILVTTRRAKETDP
+138 ILITTKRAKETDP

-157 NWGIRNASFTTT
+157 NWGIRNASLTTT
-169 DSFGVSKL
+169 NSFGVSKL

-223 TIASLGMV
+223 TIASLGMI

-239 FGKPSTMLI
+239 FGKPSTMLL

-260 GGWKKDFDDDSKDYR
+260 DGWKKDFDDDSKDYR

-329 LLNYNVRS
+329 LLNYNLRS

-358 ILGNSNKFNT
+358 VLGNSNKFNT

-394 RFAHDWFRHAY
+394 RFAHNWFRHAY
-405 YLRASYAWKDIVGV
+405 YLRASYTWKDIVGI
-419 DGYFRTDFT
+419 DGFFRTDFT
-428 PKYRDGKPSYYPG
+428 PKYRDDKPSYYPG
-441 ANAWFAWKWFKL
+441 ANAWFAWKWFRL

-475 RSDYPDVEVG
+475 RSDYPEVEIG

-597 DMRGLDVGS
+597 DMRGLNVGS

-622 FGYKTDTE
+622 FGYRTDDD

-657 TGSLGATYSFD
+657 TGSFGATYSFD

-696 EVSADYVEKADFL
+696 EVSTDYVEKADFL

-723 QKSFIKQLS
+723 QKSFIKQLGI
-732 LNLSA
+732 NLSA
-737 ANLLTLSGY
+737 ANLLTISGY

-771 QVRTVVLGVSAK
+771 QVRTVVLGISAK

>member
-1 MNKILC
+1 M
-7 ILAAMLLVEVGVM
+7 
-20 NIQAQEQYATSPAEL
+20 
-35 IQGTISGVRVSSV
+35 
-48 DGNPD
+48 
-53 GLKNVNIRGV
+53 
-63 NTFRGDSQPVW
+63 W

-138 ILVTTRRAKETDP
+138 ILVTTKRAKETDP

-157 NWGIRNASFTTT
+157 NWGIRNASLTTT
-169 DSFGVSKL
+169 NSFGVSKL

-223 TIASLGMV
+223 TIASLGMI

-239 FGKPSTMLI
+239 FGKPSTMLL

-260 GGWKKDFDDDSKDYR
+260 DGWKKDFDDDSKDYR

-394 RFAHDWFRHAY
+394 RFAHNWFRHAY
-405 YLRASYAWKDIVGV
+405 YLRASYAWKDIVGI
-419 DGYFRTDFT
+419 DGFFRTDFT
-428 PKYRDGKPSYYPG
+428 PKYRDDKPSYYPG
-441 ANAWFAWKWFKL
+441 ANAWFAWKWFRL

-475 RSDYPDVEVG
+475 RSDYPEVETG

-597 DMRGLDVGS
+597 DMRGLNVGS

>member
-20 NIQAQEQYATSPAEL
+20 NLQAQEQYATSPAEL

-127 ALYGAMGANGV
+127 AMYGTMGANGV
-138 ILVTTRRAKETDP
+138 ILITTKRAKETDP

-157 NWGIRNASFTTT
+157 NWGIRNASLTTT
-169 DSFGVSKL
+169 NSFGVSKL

-223 TIASLGMV
+223 TIASLGMI

-239 FGKPSTMLI
+239 FGKPSTMLL

-260 GGWKKDFDDDSKDYR
+260 DGWKKDFDDDSKDYR

-394 RFAHDWFRHAY
+394 RFAHNWFRHAY
-405 YLRASYAWKDIVGV
+405 YLRASYAWKDIVGI
-419 DGYFRTDFT
+419 DGFFRTDFT
-428 PKYRDGKPSYYPG
+428 PKYRDDKPSYYPG
-441 ANAWFAWKWFKL
+441 ANAWFAWKWFRL

-475 RSDYPDVEVG
+475 RSDYPEVETG

-506 AKFWK
+506 AKLWK

-597 DMRGLDVGS
+597 DMRGLNVGS

>member
-1 MNKILC
+1 MNL
-7 ILAAMLLVEVGVM
+7 
-20 NIQAQEQYATSPAEL
+20 QAQEQYATSPAEL

-127 ALYGAMGANGV
+127 AMYGTMGANGV
-138 ILVTTRRAKETDP
+138 VLITTKRAKETDP

-157 NWGIRNASFTTT
+157 NWGIRNASLTTT
-169 DSFGVSKL
+169 NSFGVSKL

-223 TIASLGMV
+223 TIASLGMI

-239 FGKPSTMLI
+239 FGKPSTTLL

-260 GGWKKDFDDDSKDYR
+260 DGWKKDFDDDSKDYR

-329 LLNYNVRS
+329 LLNYNLRS

-358 ILGNSNKFNT
+358 VLGNSNKFNT

-394 RFAHDWFRHAY
+394 RFAHNWFRHAY
-405 YLRASYAWKDIVGV
+405 YLRASYTWKDIVGI
-419 DGYFRTDFT
+419 DGFFRTDFT
-428 PKYRDGKPSYYPG
+428 PKYRDDKPSYYPG
-441 ANAWFAWKWFKL
+441 ANAWFAWKWFRL

-475 RSDYPDVEVG
+475 RSDYPEVETG

-597 DMRGLDVGS
+597 DMRGLNVGS

-657 TGSLGATYSFD
+657 TGSFGAAYSFD

-696 EVSADYVEKADFL
+696 EVSTDYVEKADFL

-723 QKSFIKQLS
+723 QKSFIKQLGI
-732 LNLSA
+732 NLSA
-737 ANLLTLSGY
+737 ANLLTISGY

-771 QVRTVVLGVSAK
+771 QVRTVVLGISAK

>member
-1 MNKILC
+1 MNL
-7 ILAAMLLVEVGVM
+7 
-20 NIQAQEQYATSPAEL
+20 QAQEQYATSPAEL

-127 ALYGAMGANGV
+127 AMYGTMGANGV
-138 ILVTTRRAKETDP
+138 ILITTKRAKETDP

-157 NWGIRNASFTTT
+157 NWGIRNASLTTT
-169 DSFGVSKL
+169 NSFGVSKL

-223 TIASLGMV
+223 TIASLGMI

-239 FGKPSTMLI
+239 FGKPSTMLL

-260 GGWKKDFDDDSKDYR
+260 DGWKKDFDDDSKDYR

-394 RFAHDWFRHAY
+394 RFAHNWFRHAY
-405 YLRASYAWKDIVGV
+405 YLRASYAWKDIVGI
-419 DGYFRTDFT
+419 DGFFRTDFT
-428 PKYRDGKPSYYPG
+428 PKYRDDKPSYYPG
-441 ANAWFAWKWFKL
+441 ANAWFAWKWFRL

-475 RSDYPDVEVG
+475 RSDYPEVETG

-597 DMRGLDVGS
+597 DMRGLNVGS

-737 ANLLTLSGY
+737 ANILTLSGY

>member
-1 MNKILC
+1 MNLH
-7 ILAAMLLVEVGVM
+7 
-20 NIQAQEQYATSPAEL
+20 AQEQYATSPAEL

-127 ALYGAMGANGV
+127 AMYGTMGANGV
-138 ILVTTRRAKETDP
+138 ILITTKRAKETDP

-157 NWGIRNASFTTT
+157 NWGIRNASLTTT
-169 DSFGVSKL
+169 NSFGVSKL

-209 LESRANPYIWFGIN
+209 LESRANPYVWFGIN
-223 TIASLGMV
+223 TIASLGMI

-239 FGKPSTMLI
+239 FGKPSTMLL

-260 GGWKKDFDDDSKDYR
+260 DGWKKDFDDDSKDYR

-394 RFAHDWFRHAY
+394 RFAHNWFRHAY
-405 YLRASYAWKDIVGV
+405 YLRASYAWKDIVGI
-419 DGYFRTDFT
+419 DGFFRTDFT
-428 PKYRDGKPSYYPG
+428 PKYRDDKPSYYPG
-441 ANAWFAWKWFKL
+441 ANAWFAWKWFRL

-475 RSDYPDVEVG
+475 RSDYPEVETG

-597 DMRGLDVGS
+597 DMRGLNVGS